1 MALRALMLRKRL
13 DEAKKSLEELRA
25 SNDFEKREAELE
37 QAINEAET
45 DEEKQAV
52 EEEVEKFEAE
62 KKEFEEKESKLDEE
76 VRKLESDLAEVEKAQ
91 ETPAQT
97 VVEQRKEIHKMETRK
112 FFRMNAQERDAF
124 FANDEVKAFL
134 QRMRDMKGQNRSVS
148 GADLTIPTVV
158 LDLIRENIMEF
169 SKLVNRVRLRQVPGR
184 ARQAVMGAIPE
195 AVWTEACGILNELNI
210 SFGGVEVDA
219 YKVGGYI
226 AICNATLEDSDIN
239 LALEFITALGQAIG
253 LALDKAILY
262 GTGTKMPLGIVTR
275 LVQTEQPSGYDSTIP
290 WVDYHTSNVKTIA
303 NNKTGVDFFKEL
315 VKAAGNAKGKYSR
328 GIKFWAM
335 NETTYT
341 AVVAEALSINA
352 AGAIATGI
360 QATMPVIGGDIV
372 VLDFIQDNV
381 IIGGYGDLYLLAER
395 AGTTIGQSE
404 HAEFIQD
411 NTVFKGTARYDGLP
425 VIANAFVAIG
435 IAGATPSASMTFAED
450 TANQGE

>member
-1 MALRALMLRKRL
+1 M
-13 DEAKKSLEELRA
+13 
-25 SNDFEKREAELE
+25 
-37 QAINEAET
+37 
-45 DEEKQAV
+45 
-52 EEEVEKFEAE
+52 
-62 KKEFEEKESKLDEE
+62 
-76 VRKLESDLAEVEKAQ
+76 
-91 ETPAQT
+91 
-97 VVEQRKEIHKMETRK
+97 
-112 FFRMNAQERDAF
+112 
-124 FANDEVKAFL
+124 
-134 QRMRDMKGQNRSVS
+134 
-148 GADLTIPTVV
+148 
-158 LDLIRENIMEF
+158 
-169 SKLVNRVRLRQVPGR
+169 
-184 ARQAVMGAIPE
+184 
-195 AVWTEACGILNELNI
+195 
-210 SFGGVEVDA
+210 
-219 YKVGGYI
+219 
-226 AICNATLEDSDIN
+226 
-239 LALEFITALGQAIG
+239 
-253 LALDKAILY
+253 
-262 GTGTKMPLGIVTR
+262 
-275 LVQTEQPSGYDSTIP
+275 
-290 WVDYHTSNVKTIA
+290 
-303 NNKTGVDFFKEL
+303 
-315 VKAAGNAKGKYSR
+315 KAAGNAKGKYSR